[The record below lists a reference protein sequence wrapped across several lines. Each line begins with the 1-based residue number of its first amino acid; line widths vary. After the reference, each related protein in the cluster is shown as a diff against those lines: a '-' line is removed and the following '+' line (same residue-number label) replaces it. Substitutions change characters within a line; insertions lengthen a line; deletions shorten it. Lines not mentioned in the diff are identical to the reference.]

1 MLDPLQL
8 YAHLE
13 AQKSVRREFDPVPDR
28 LWQKS
33 SNAETH
39 HRIEARARIAGWLRV
54 IADRLE
60 PARRGT
66 VARSRA

>member
-13 AQKSVRREFDPVPDR
+13 AQKSVRREFDPIPDR
-28 LWQKS
+28 LWQES
-33 SNAETH
+33 SNAGTH
-39 HRIEARARIAGWLRV
+39 HRTRTRARIAGWLRV

-60 PARRGT
+60 PARPGT